1 MFSRICLNSNV
12 NRHKINL
19 QDWNFQMMAG
29 GRILINLKKISS
41 KRIQPLNLKKFGEL
55 KAQ

>member
-1 MFSRICLNSNV
+1 
-12 NRHKINL
+12 
-19 QDWNFQMMAG
+19 MMAG